1 MRTLLELLVLWL
13 AANLLHRLWIGV
25 RLHLWERSLTRDAN
39 GLRPG
44 VTPYTVGNGPIA
56 ILWVHGFAD
65 SPAIFRRMAQRL
77 ADTGHFTCHAMRLP
91 GAGEP
96 LRQSAQVTLADLDA
110 AMRRE
115 IASLQGA
122 HAQVWLAGH
131 SMGAGLALRTALDP
145 TAGVAGLVVLA
156 PLIRVSRRRSP
167 LLPPAV
173 WFRVARVVFCLSRT
187 FESCFASTTTAVDDP
202 GFVTRRDRFI
212 PFNTYC
218 SVFALVNDLASR
230 APALRVPVFAALA
243 AEDRVV
249 DSAAAERWFSA
260 VTAPKR
266 IRIIPE
272 VAHEIPMQL
281 GWQQLTDEMMEFVL
295 QVGML
300 KAED

>member
-1 MRTLLELLVLWL
+1 MRTLLELLVFWL

-25 RLHLWERSLTRDAN
+25 RLHLWERTLPRDAQ

-44 VTPYTVGNGPIA
+44 VAPYTVGAGPIA
-56 ILWVHGFAD
+56 VLWVHGFAD

-96 LRQSAQVTLADLDA
+96 LRQSAQVTLTDLDEVL
-110 AMRRE
+110 RRE
-115 IASLQGA
+115 ITNLRRA

-145 TAGVAGLVVLA
+145 SAGIAGVVALA
-156 PLIRVSRRRSP
+156 PLICVSRRRSP

-173 WFRVARVVFCLSRT
+173 WFRLARVVFCLSPT

-202 GFVTRRDRFI
+202 AFVTRRDRFI

-218 SVFALVNDLASR
+218 SVFAIVNGLATR

-266 IRIIPE
+266 VRIIPD
-272 VAHEIPMQL
+272 VAHELPMQL
-281 GWQQLTDEMMEFVL
+281 GWQQLTDEMADFIEA
-295 QVGML
+295 QERPGIQ
-300 KAED
+300 